1 MNAGAYGGEM
11 KDVIRYSD
19 VVTEEGE
26 FLRLSREELELGYR
40 TSVIQKKN
48 YFVLGAALELKKR
61 RSGSNP
67 FRDGGSEGKNASR
80 NSRWNTPAREAPL
93 SGRGLFCRK
102 LIMDAGLRGFFCRRR
117 GSV

>member
-1 MNAGAYGGEM
+1 M

-67 FRDGGSEGKNASR
+67 FRDGGSEGKTHHETAGGI
-80 NSRWNTPAREAPL
+80 PQ
-93 SGRGLFCRK
+93 RGKHL
-102 LIMDAGLRGFFCRRR
+102 
-117 GSV
+117 